1 MAQNQPNPFLEKKL
15 VELELLLEKT
25 MKCTKELSACLKQQ
39 SSPMKVSSPLRE
51 YHSHVEK
58 QSLVTAAELSSKT
71 QLEVSAHLCR

>member
-1 MAQNQPNPFLEKKL
+1 MAQNQPNPFLEKKI

-51 YHSHVEK
+51 YHSRMEK
-58 QSLVTAAELSSKT
+58 QSLVTAELSSKT